1 MMYFVEKE
9 GIISMG
15 IYGRDYTQL
24 TIEEMDQWKALRE
37 QEIVKPLSLIQVR
50 KSLFREYPKAVRHYM
65 SLFPN
70 HYMDIE
76 DLKDETELN
85 ELAEMYLEML
95 DTPGTPE
102 RTVLNWLRENKAY
115 FIIASILQLWTS
127 RSFHISRA

>member
-1 MMYFVEKE
+1 
-9 GIISMG
+9 MG

>member
-1 MMYFVEKE
+1 MYFVEKE